1 MFDLFRRLTWAF
13 DHFRNKSPRAAD
25 GIIIVVAAGA
35 CLVMLVIQIKK
46 LIA

>member
-13 DHFRNKSPRAAD
+13 ERFRNDNPKLSD
-25 GIIIVVAAGA
+25 GIIIGLAVGI

-46 LIA
+46 LIT

>member
-13 DHFRNKSPRAAD
+13 ERFRNNNPKKSD
-25 GIIIVVAAGA
+25 GIIIAIAIGV
-35 CLVMLVIQIKK
+35 CLVMLIIQIKK